1 MTKKKFPKTMLLGID
16 GGTWDLIL
24 PWVDQGRLPHFSML
38 LKEGAW
44 GSLQST
50 LPPVTAPAWTSFLT
64 GKNPGQHGLYDFF
77 EIDPDTYGIQYS
89 SASSRKAKTI
99 WRILSDRGKRV
110 GVVNVPMTYPP
121 EQVNGFMISGMD
133 TPDEDSPF
141 IYPPSLKEEIW
152 KEVGAI
158 RLDIHHLGNMNS
170 DRKREKVL
178 RELIA
183 QEKSR
188 FKLILY
194 LLEKHPVDVFMMV
207 FNAIDQVQHHFW
219 HYMDPRHFSL
229 DEKGVKGFG
238 TAIFRLY
245 QCIDEIIGLLLK
257 VLPAETTLMLM
268 SDHGFGEASPRVFYI
283 NRYLEKIGVLSLKK
297 EPKPLSRLFSNTMG
311 KVDRFLRS
319 NLSPDL
325 KRKIAKCFPWAR
337 AQLESYLSFS
347 MIDWAKTKAYAIE
360 ISPTSP
366 TVWVNLKGRNREG
379 MVPSHEYDGVVE
391 SVRKALYDLKD
402 PTDGRPVVLKI
413 YRKEEIYHGKELNK
427 APDLTLSWWEGKG
440 FTVKPS
446 YPRAPDQED
455 VIVEY
460 PSGKMRGG
468 QDWSGTHLPNGIFLF
483 HGQEIKKGK
492 RVEGTQIIDL
502 APTLLYLLQEAVPD
516 DMDGR
521 VVTEIFETSEKKLEP
536 VEYQPISSDEDD
548 ERMSAYSEEDRLKIQ
563 KRLQDL
569 GYLS

>member
-1 MTKKKFPKTMLLGID
+1 MVILGMD

-24 PWVDQGRLPHFSML
+24 PWVEQGRLPHFSWL

-44 GSLQST
+44 GPLQST

-77 EIDPDTYGIQYS
+77 EIDPDTYRIQYS

-121 EQVNGFMISGMD
+121 EDVNGFMISGMD
-133 TPDEDSPF
+133 TPDADSPF
-141 IYPPSLKEEIW
+141 IYPPSLKDEIW
-152 KEVGAI
+152 REVGKI
-158 RLDIHHLGNMNS
+158 RLDIHHLGHMNN

-178 RELIA
+178 QELIA

-194 LLEKHPVDVFMMV
+194 LLEKHPVDVCMMV

-219 HYMDPRHFSL
+219 HYMDSQHFSFG
-229 DEKGVKGFG
+229 EKGPKGFG

-245 QCIDEIIGLLLK
+245 QCIDETIGLLLK
-257 VLPAETTLMLM
+257 ELSTETTVMLM
-268 SDHGFGEASPRVFYI
+268 SDHGFGQASPRIFYI
-283 NRYLEKIGVLSLKK
+283 NRYLEKIGVLSLKDESK
-297 EPKPLSRLFSNTMG
+297 LMSRSFSNLMG

-325 KRKIAKCFPWAR
+325 KRKIAKYFPGAR
-337 AQLESYLSFS
+337 AQLESRLSFS
-347 MIDWAKTKAYAIE
+347 MIDWTKTKAYAIE

-366 TVWVNLKGRNREG
+366 TIWVNLKGRNRHG
-379 MVPSHEYDGVVE
+379 IIPSHEYDHLTE
-391 SVRKALYDLKD
+391 SIRKAIYDLKD
-402 PTDGRPVVLKI
+402 PIDGSPVVSKI
-413 YRKEEIYHGKELNK
+413 YRKEEIYHGKELDK

-446 YPRAPDQED
+446 YPRVSGQDD
-455 VIVEY
+455 SIVEY

-483 HGQEIKKGK
+483 YGQGIKKDK
-492 RVEGTQIIDL
+492 RIEGTRIIDL
-502 APTLLYLLQEAVPD
+502 APTLLYLLKEAVPD

-521 VVTEIFETSEKKLEP
+521 VVTEIFEKPEEELKP

-548 ERMSAYSEEDRLKIQ
+548 ETMSVYSEKDRLKIQ